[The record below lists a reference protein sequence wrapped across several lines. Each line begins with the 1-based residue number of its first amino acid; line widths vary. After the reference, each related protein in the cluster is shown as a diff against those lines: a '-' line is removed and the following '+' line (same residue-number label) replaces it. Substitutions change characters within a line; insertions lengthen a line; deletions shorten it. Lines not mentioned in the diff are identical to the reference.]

1 MEPSAHARIALTW
14 TPEGRRKAC
23 DYSGWKVRS
32 VETTKGSR
40 NTAVHKRQ
48 LGISSRTIDTQ
59 WIFPIKAQKENILG
73 RRIRKA
79 LEIKADTSSNDLRG
93 HFACHDFHHPKA
105 SLKRF
110 QHFHSTTFN
119 IIGFIMLNTFDNP
132 IISGVINT
140 VAFVWPARETLYN
153 T

>member
-48 LGISSRTIDTQ
+48 LGFSSRTIDKQ

-73 RRIRKA
+73 RRVRKA
-79 LEIKADTSSNDLRG
+79 FEIKADTSSNDLRG
-93 HFACHDFHHPKA
+93 HFACHDF
-105 SLKRF
+105 

-119 IIGFIMLNTFDNP
+119 IIEFIMLNTFDNP
-132 IISGVINT
+132 IISDVINN